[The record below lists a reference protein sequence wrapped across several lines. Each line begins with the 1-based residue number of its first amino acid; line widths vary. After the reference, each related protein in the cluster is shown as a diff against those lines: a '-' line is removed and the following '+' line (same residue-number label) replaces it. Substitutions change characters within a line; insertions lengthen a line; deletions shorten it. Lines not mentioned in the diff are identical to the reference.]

1 MDKSCLVMVFTRAPV
16 AGEVMTRLI
25 PELGEEGAADLYREL
40 LERTVVTAVEA
51 DVGDVQLHCWPDTQH
66 PWLRAMQND
75 YPVELVRQQ
84 GMDLGGRMHHAFASA
99 LIHYNRA
106 MITGC
111 DIPELAATDL
121 ITACEMLAEKQAVL
135 GPAEDGGYY
144 LIGLSRPCPALF
156 DDIPWGRHEVLSK
169 TRDRIRQQG
178 LRCFELYTRWDV
190 DRPEDVQRYRE
201 LKKREEEAAE

>member
-1 MDKSCLVMVFTRAPV
+1 MDNSCVVMVFTRAPA

-25 PELGEEGAADLYREL
+25 NELGEEGAASLYREL

-75 YPVELVRQQ
+75 YPVELVRQE
-84 GMDLGGRMHHAFASA
+84 GMDLGGRMHHAFAGA
-99 LIHYNRA
+99 LVRYSRA
-106 MITGC
+106 IITGC
-111 DIPELAATDL
+111 DIPQLAATDL
-121 ITACEMLAEKQAVL
+121 ITACEKLAEKQAVL

-156 DDIPWGRHEVLSK
+156 YDIEWGRDNVLAK

-178 LRCFELYTRWDV
+178 LGFYELYPRWDV
-190 DRPEDVQRYRE
+190 DRPEDVQRYQV
-201 LKKREEEAAE
+201 LKEREEEEV

>member
-1 MDKSCLVMVFTRAPV
+1 MDNSCVVMVFTRAPL

-25 PELGEEGAADLYREL
+25 PELGEEGAAELYREL
-40 LERTVVTAVEA
+40 LERTVLTAVEA

-75 YPVELVRQQ
+75 YPVELVRQE
-84 GMDLGGRMHHAFASA
+84 GMDLGGRMHHAFAPS
-99 LIHYNRA
+99 LVRYNRA
-106 MITGC
+106 IITGC
-111 DIPELAATDL
+111 DVPELAATDL
-121 ITACEMLAEKQAVL
+121 ITTCEKLAEKQAVL

-156 DDIPWGRHEVLSK
+156 DDIPWGKASVLSK

-178 LRCFELYTRWDV
+178 LGFFELYPRWDV

-201 LKKREEEAAE
+201 LKQSEEQEE